1 VTDPTQAEP
10 PAAGRHM
17 AHVAPT
23 APRLAFRNGVTKV
36 AYKRGW
42 PGLFS
47 GENQM
52 KALERCISQ
61 LNGNG
66 LRVAAVAVDRW
77 SFWAKV
83 GWAFV
88 AIITLGFV
96 VKAENLI
103 IITEPIA

>member
-1 VTDPTQAEP
+1 MTD
-10 PAAGRHM
+10 AAPGGRHM
-17 AHVAPT
+17 SHASPMVPGLT
-23 APRLAFRNGVTKV
+23 FRNGVTKV
-36 AYKRGW
+36 AYRRGW

-47 GENQM
+47 GENQT

-61 LNGNG
+61 LNANG
-66 LRVAAVAVDRW
+66 QRVSAAAVDRW
-77 SFWAKV
+77 SLWAKL

-103 IITEPIA
+103 LITEPIA